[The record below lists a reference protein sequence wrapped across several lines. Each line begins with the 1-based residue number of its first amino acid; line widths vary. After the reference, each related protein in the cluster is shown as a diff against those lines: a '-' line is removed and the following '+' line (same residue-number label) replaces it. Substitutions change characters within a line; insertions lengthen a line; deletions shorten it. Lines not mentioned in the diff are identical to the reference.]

1 MTPGDPHADP
11 AVRDVDISKIR
22 IGDRFRRQVGDLSNL
37 ADSIERIGLLQPVLI
52 DGRHNLIAGM
62 RRIRAFES
70 LGRTSIP
77 CIVYTEMPPIP
88 DCEIDE
94 NVRRKKFGITEVV
107 GIKNYLRQTRRPG
120 SRKTEASGSGSKADG
135 TAGSEKKIRGRT
147 RDLVGEMTGYSP
159 RQVDKIDAIV
169 KGAEKDPKCA
179 DLIRDVDSGKK
190 SVATAYAIAT
200 RKERAMPK
208 AVMPDGI
215 YDVILADVPIAYN
228 SSTRSDH
235 APHHYPTVSAEEL
248 CGLRVPA
255 ADNAIIFFWMSPSIM
270 YDTVTRRIPSG
281 DAEVR
286 RFLDSIHHDGG
297 VPSNLQAP
305 YAEVEVPVY
314 KAILDAWGF
323 TDVKGE
329 FSWDKQKMG
338 AGSYVRGQHENCLIA
353 VKGRMPAPAKS
364 FPSVISSPRR
374 EYSRK
379 PDEMNDIIEEMYP
392 GREKYLELY
401 PRRRHS
407 ERWDVY
413 GNDTSHFGG
422 KDESAD

>member
-1 MTPGDPHADP
+1 MAPGNTPADP
-11 AVRDVDISKIR
+11 AVRDMDISKIR

-37 ADSIERIGLLQPVLI
+37 AGSIERIGLLQPVLI
-52 DGRHNLIAGM
+52 DGKNNLIAGM

-77 CIVYTEMPPIP
+77 CIVYTDMPPIP

-107 GIKNYLRQTRRPG
+107 GIKDYLRQTRRPEPA
-120 SRKTEASGSGSKADG
+120 RAAPSGSGKAG
-135 TAGSEKKIRGRT
+135 GAGSGKKIRGRT
-147 RDLVGEMTGYSP
+147 RDLVSEMTGYSP

-179 DLIRDVDSGKK
+179 ELIRDVDAGKK

-215 YDVILADVPIAYN
+215 YDVILADVPIAYD

-235 APHHYPTVSAEEL
+235 AAHHYPTVSAEEL
-248 CGLRVPA
+248 CGLKVPA

-270 YDTVTRRIPSG
+270 YDTIPRRIPSG
-281 DAEVR
+281 DAEIK
-286 RFLDSIHHDGG
+286 RFLDSIHYERD
-297 VPSNLQAP
+297 VPPNLQAP

-323 TDVKGE
+323 TDVRGE

-338 AGSYVRGQHENCLIA
+338 TGSYVRGQHENCLIA
-353 VKGRMPAPAKS
+353 VKGRMPAPARS
-364 FPSVISSPRR
+364 FPSVISSPRG
-374 EYSRK
+374 
-379 PDEMNDIIEEMYP
+379 DC
-392 GREKYLELY
+392 
-401 PRRRHS
+401 
-407 ERWDVY
+407 
-413 GNDTSHFGG
+413 
-422 KDESAD
+422 